1 MIGAGSDKNATKFY
15 FVWEL
20 NDALGFIQS
29 LIWSVELVFTCRWA
43 RGPTM
48 WIRTY
53 FQSCFLSEKANILA
67 CNRVQQPFLFCARVE
82 QKLYFVQ
89 DLDQPKNSIL
99 HIRWTNLKVLFCV
112 RVEQNKRI
120 FCAMVEQS
128 QKIFCAKDGHS
139 KIFFCDGRRN
149 SLWKTT
155 RLAAEFYRTSFR
167 HRLWLSL
174 WRVEYHFGKLGS
186 SS

>member
-1 MIGAGSDKNATKFY
+1 MIGPGSDKNATKFY

-29 LIWSVELVFTCRWA
+29 WIWSVELVFTCRWA

-53 FQSCFLSEKANILA
+53 FQLGFLSEKANILA

-99 HIRWTNLKVLFCV
+99 HIRWTNLKILFCV

-128 QKIFCAKDGHS
+128 QKIFCAKDGHR
-139 KIFFCDGRRN
+139 KNFCDGRRH

-167 HRLWLSL
+167 HRL
-174 WRVEYHFGKLGS
+174 
-186 SS
+186 